1 MAALDESSASCDPLE
16 KLSKRIIL
24 GPEAPKPDPFTVI
37 LAPSD
42 TDPLNED
49 ILGAD
54 KATEGITAKIAMHKN
69 HFFITSISFY
79 FLINKHLYATDC
91 FAEPSKINAAT

>member
-1 MAALDESSASCDPLE
+1 LE

-37 LAPSD
+37 FAPSD
-42 TDPLNED
+42 ADPLKED

-54 KATEGITAKIAMHKN
+54 KAIEGITAKIAMHKN
-69 HFFITSISFY
+69 HFLITSISFY
-79 FLINKHLYATDC
+79 FLINKYLCATDY
-91 FAEPSKINAAT
+91 FEETSKINAAT